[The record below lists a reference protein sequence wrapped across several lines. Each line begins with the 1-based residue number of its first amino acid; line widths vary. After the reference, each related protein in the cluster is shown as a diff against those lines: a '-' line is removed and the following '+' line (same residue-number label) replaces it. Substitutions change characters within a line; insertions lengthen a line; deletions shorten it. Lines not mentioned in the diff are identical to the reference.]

1 MLAPGVRAVGFDL
14 DATLFDHHASA
25 VAGAEAFAAHLGLA
39 PSSDL
44 TALWLRLEELHFER
58 WRAGEIS
65 HVEQRRE
72 RIRGFL
78 PAVGLARPVDAAA
91 DQHFAVFLAAY
102 RASWRAFDDAVPVLS
117 ELRAAGVPVGILT
130 NGAEAQQL
138 AKLEVTGLLPHVDVV
153 CTAEGIGVA
162 KPAPRAFE
170 ILAARLGVE
179 LCELAFIGDH
189 PQHDVGAARA
199 AGAVAGLVVR
209 GGTAGAGLREALREA
224 ESSPAGNLVP
234 IDAARRR

>member
-1 MLAPGVRAVGFDL
+1 MLAPGIRAFGFDL

-25 VAGAEAFAAHLGLA
+25 VAGVEAFVAHLGLA

-44 TALWLRLEELHFER
+44 TALWFRLEELHFER

-72 RIRGFL
+72 RMRGFL
-78 PAVGLARPVDAAA
+78 PAAGFPRPGDAAA
-91 DQHFAVFLAAY
+91 DEYFAVFLAAY
-102 RASWRAFDDAVPVLS
+102 RSTWRAFDDAVPVLS
-117 ELRAAGVPVGILT
+117 ELRAAGVPVGVLT
-130 NGAEAQQL
+130 NGAETQQL
-138 AKLEVTGLLPHVDVV
+138 AKLEVTGLLPFVDVV

-162 KPAPRAFE
+162 KPALRAFE

-199 AGAVAGLVVR
+199 AGAVAGLVAR
-209 GGTAGAGLREALREA
+209 GRAGGRGLRGALREA
-224 ESSPAGNLVP
+224 VNSPAGNLGA
-234 IDAARRR
+234 IDAETR

>member
-1 MLAPGVRAVGFDL
+1 MLAPGIRAVGFDL

-25 VAGAEAFAAHLGLA
+25 VAGAEAFVTHLGLA

-44 TALWLRLEELHFER
+44 TALWFRLEDLHFER

-72 RIRGFL
+72 RMRDFL
-78 PAVGLARPVDAAA
+78 PAVGLPRPADAAA
-91 DQHFAVFLAAY
+91 DHHFAFFLAAY
-102 RASWRAFDDAVPVLS
+102 RATWRAFDDAVPVLT
-117 ELRAAGVPVGILT
+117 ELRAEGVPVGVLT
-130 NGAEAQQL
+130 NGTETQQL
-138 AKLEVTGLLPHVDVV
+138 AKLEVTGLLPLVDVV

-162 KPAPRAFE
+162 KPAVRAFE

-179 LCELAFIGDH
+179 LRELAFIGDH

-199 AGAVAGLVVR
+199 AGAVAGLVSR
-209 GGTAGAGLREALREA
+209 KADARAGLREALQEA
-224 ESSPAGNLVP
+224 ANSPAGKVGA
-234 IDAARRR
+234 IDAERQ